1 MPGTPVVAGV
11 VAAVAVAVA
20 AGTVAAVAVAVV
32 AGTVAAVAVAV
43 VAGTVAAVAAGTV
56 AGGDPGLAGADPVGV
71 TGALR
76 LLPVSLASAVD
87 IGTVSARGDVD
98 RTRVSEAHSSP
109 ICSTWRP

>member
-1 MPGTPVVAGV
+1 MPGTPVVAG

-32 AGTVAAVAVAV
+32 AGTV
-43 VAGTVAAVAAGTV
+43 VAGTVTAVAAGTV
-56 AGGDPGLAGADPVGV
+56 AGGDPGLAGADPAGV

-76 LLPVSLASAVD
+76 LLPVSLASAVE